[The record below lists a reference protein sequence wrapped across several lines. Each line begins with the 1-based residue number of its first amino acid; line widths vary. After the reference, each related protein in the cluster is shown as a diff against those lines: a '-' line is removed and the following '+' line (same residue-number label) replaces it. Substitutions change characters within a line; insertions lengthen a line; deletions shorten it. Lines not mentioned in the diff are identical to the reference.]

1 MKNGWCLQP
10 LGQRDQTVTFPFPV
24 KILANLEDVYF
35 HLPSF
40 LSLKVL
46 LEIIFLRNMNGET
59 YYDQEE
65 CKESIH
71 EVHMP
76 TETRFSIV
84 SGNSYKL
91 KCEVVFKEHTAT

>member
-1 MKNGWCLQP
+1 M
-10 LGQRDQTVTFPFPV
+10 
-24 KILANLEDVYF
+24 
-35 HLPSF
+35 
-40 LSLKVL
+40 
-46 LEIIFLRNMNGET
+46 NMNGET